1 MKKEKDIL
9 VPKEVTPMTKADK
22 ALLQEVAEKMKGKKY
37 FHRKIE
43 SAKNI
48 MKDVKSL
55 PI

>member
-9 VPKEVTPMTKADK
+9 VPKEVEPMSDETKKRLA
-22 ALLQEVAEKMKGKKY
+22 EVAEKIKGREF

-43 SAKNI
+43 WAKNV
-48 MKDVKSL
+48 MKDVKTL

>member
-9 VPKEVTPMTKADK
+9 VPKKVTPMTKADK
-22 ALLQEVAEKMKGKKY
+22 ELLQEVAEKIKGREFFLGKK
-37 FHRKIE
+37 E
-43 SAKNI
+43 WAKNI